1 MMWHRPFDMMY
12 EWGDWNWFVPFHFVI
27 PLLFWSLIIAS
38 VIFVFRR
45 TRWSDTSLAGHRR
58 TGLEVLEQ
66 RYARGEISR
75 DEFLQKKAD
84 ISG

>member
-12 EWGDWNWFVPFHFVI
+12 AWGDWNWFGPFHFVI
-27 PLLFWSLIIAS
+27 PLLFWGLIIAAI
-38 VIFVFRR
+38 IFVFRR
-45 TRWSDTSLAGHRR
+45 TFWSDTSLAGHRQA
-58 TGLEVLEQ
+58 GLEVLEQ

-75 DEFLQKKAD
+75 DEFLQRKAD